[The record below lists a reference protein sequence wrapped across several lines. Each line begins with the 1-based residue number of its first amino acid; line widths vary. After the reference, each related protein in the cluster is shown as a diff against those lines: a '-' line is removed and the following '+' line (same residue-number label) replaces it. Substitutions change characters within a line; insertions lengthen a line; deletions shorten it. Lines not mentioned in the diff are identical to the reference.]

1 MLPLLTWTALPSLT
15 CASKLEVT
23 TFPRLN
29 QTGEGFT
36 SSLNGSLEEVATS
49 SLNVGH
55 AGWDIKVWP
64 KFWSLLSFCLVLGFC
79 FLVKICF
86 TVLTFWWSLV
96 GAFWTKN
103 CLKRVLEQGC
113 CTHFCAQSDLVV
125 EGATHYSESR
135 SYTGGSN
142 KAQNKIF
149 RTACS
154 IPCHYHPPLQRRG
167 LCARFQLKKPT
178 TKMPC
183 FFNTRP
189 FEKKF
194 VFNSKTTRF
203 KRKFFR
209 HFMLL
214 ILPISISGRPRPRVA
229 QSLYLAEGGLRF
241 CWFLNR
247 WHVALQEK
255 TKL

>member
-15 CASKLEVT
+15 CANKLEVT

-64 KFWSLLSFCLVLGFC
+64 KFWSLLSFCLVFGFC

-86 TVLTFWWSLV
+86 TVSTFWWSLV

-103 CLKRVLEQGC
+103 CLKRVLEQSC

-125 EGATHYSESR
+125 EGTTHYSESR

-142 KAQNKIF
+142 KAQKKISAL
-149 RTACS
+149 RAAS
-154 IPCHYHPPLQRRG
+154 HV
-167 LCARFQLKKPT
+167 T
-178 TKMPC
+178 T
-183 FFNTRP
+183 TRP
-189 FEKKF
+189 SRGGDFWRPKIEMIIKK
-194 VFNSKTTRF
+194 
-203 KRKFFR
+203 
-209 HFMLL
+209 
-214 ILPISISGRPRPRVA
+214 
-229 QSLYLAEGGLRF
+229 
-241 CWFLNR
+241 
-247 WHVALQEK
+247 
-255 TKL
+255 

>member
-15 CASKLEVT
+15 CANKLEVT

-64 KFWSLLSFCLVLGFC
+64 KFWSLLSFCLVFGFC

-103 CLKRVLEQGC
+103 CLKRVLEQSC

-125 EGATHYSESR
+125 EGTTHYSESR
-135 SYTGGSN
+135 SYTGGS
-142 KAQNKIF
+142 
-149 RTACS
+149 
-154 IPCHYHPPLQRRG
+154 
-167 LCARFQLKKPT
+167 
-178 TKMPC
+178 
-183 FFNTRP
+183 
-189 FEKKF
+189 
-194 VFNSKTTRF
+194 
-203 KRKFFR
+203 
-209 HFMLL
+209 
-214 ILPISISGRPRPRVA
+214 
-229 QSLYLAEGGLRF
+229 LREF
-241 CWFLNR
+241 
-247 WHVALQEK
+247 VALHYERHPESVRGCLGWSCGRWLRAGASADPAPCLKPAGYKPQFGVSTSPKIIKIQELRLK
-255 TKL
+255 SGSWKNPRTLSEVDWAILRWDPGLPQMDQIFDL